1 MLNLAFEMMH
11 RKCFEFEEEK
21 FCLNGD
27 PKAVAPL
34 TSELRESSRAV
45 EVEVG
50 NEYTFENRHVVVK
63 AVKTLISINGK
74 TYNNNNN
81 NNLNED

>member
-1 MLNLAFEMMH
+1 MAFEMMH
-11 RKCFEFEEEK
+11 RKCSEFEEEK

-63 AVKTLISINGK
+63 AVKTVISINGR
-74 TYNNNNN
+74 TYNNN